1 MTAAAFPAGLVTE
14 LASGHLPWR
23 ELRAF
28 PDQAPGDRGAGDE
41 AVARLDAALGRCL
54 DGQRVEEERRLPPE
68 FVETARRSG
77 FLRLQIDRDD
87 GGLGL
92 SDYNSLRVVTAA
104 MARSTA
110 AGFALAVHNG
120 IGLPALLPAVP
131 DGPLRALILKRL
143 AEGAVSS
150 WADTEPSGA
159 ANILPTTRA
168 EPRPGGGYRLTGQ
181 KTFITNATIADEL
194 IVSASVPGTD
204 GSPPDA
210 CLFLVD
216 TSSRG
221 FRLHSA
227 QEVVG
232 LKGLPLGVL
241 ELSGV
246 DVPPER
252 VVSGP
257 GVHWRDTRLLEPAS
271 SRGRTYLVSGAA
283 LAIARR
289 CVDFQRDFAGRRA
302 INGRPLS
309 AYPVIKKLTARSLAD
324 LYAVDTVAR
333 WGLLGADA
341 LISRHRD
348 RYATKNI
355 VTAACWRVVERTVS
369 LMAAEG
375 AETAASKQGRGAPPL
390 PAEQL
395 LRDARVLRITGGVDF
410 VVDMRSGRALADHLA
425 ARSPRSAA
433 DGAALGERRLSAAN
447 VRHLDD
453 VAAHARRLADAI
465 AGVSRRADHDSDP
478 IGDQAPMIAT
488 GRVAGELLTMALVLA
503 RCADAPTRTAEREQQ
518 FAEIYCADARERLAT
533 AWRDF
538 PTGAEPTPHTEVS
551 DWWHDTRRENG
562 EIECAARNTETL
574 PGSGTP

>member
-1 MTAAAFPAGLVTE
+1 MTAVVLPAGLVTE
-14 LASGHLPWR
+14 LAAGRVPWQD
-23 ELRAF
+23 LRAF
-28 PDQAPGDRGAGDE
+28 PDQDPDERGAGDE
-41 AVARLDAALGRCL
+41 AVARLDAALEGCL
-54 DGQRVEEERRLPPE
+54 EGQRVEEERLIPPE
-68 FVETARRSG
+68 FVDALRRGG
-77 FLRLQIDRDD
+77 FLRLQIDRGD

-104 MARSTA
+104 MERSTA

-143 AEGAVSS
+143 ADGAVSG

-159 ANILPTTRA
+159 ANNLPATLA

-181 KTFITNATIADEL
+181 KAFIGNGTIADEL
-194 IVSASVPGTD
+194 IVSAVVPGTD
-204 GSPPDA
+204 GAPTDA

-216 TSSRG
+216 TRSSG
-221 FRLHSA
+221 FRVHSA
-227 QEVVG
+227 QEVIG
-232 LKGLPLGVL
+232 LRGLSLGML

-289 CVDFQRDFAGRRA
+289 SVDFQRDFARRRA
-302 INGRPLS
+302 IDGRPLH
-309 AYPVIKKLTARSLAD
+309 AYPVIKKLVARSLAD
-324 LYAVDTVAR
+324 LYAIDTVVR
-333 WGLLGADA
+333 WGLLGPDA

-375 AETAASKQGRGAPPL
+375 AETAASKQARGAPPL

-410 VVDMRSGRALADHLA
+410 AVDLRSGRALADHLA
-425 ARSPRSAA
+425 ARSPDPAA
-433 DGAALGERRLSAAN
+433 EGTAVGERRLSTAN
-447 VRHLDD
+447 ARHRAHL
-453 VAAHARRLADAI
+453 AGHARRLAEAI
-465 AGVSRRADHDSDP
+465 AGVSRRAADGGDP
-478 IGDQAPMIAT
+478 IGSQAPTMVT
-488 GRVAGELLTMALVLA
+488 GRIAGELLTMALVLA
-503 RCADAPTRTAEREQQ
+503 RCADAPPRTAEREQR
-518 FAEIYCADARERLAT
+518 FAEIYCADAHERLAT

-538 PTGAEPTPHTEVS
+538 TTSTDDTPHTEIS
-551 DWWHDTRRENG
+551 DWWHATP
-562 EIECAARNTETL
+562 A
-574 PGSGTP
+574 PSGRPPDGL